1 MKKIISMV
9 LSFVLVFSLCITANA
24 EDKKTEYELWVE
36 SPYVTSGLTYNDL
49 NIYRAQSIGELDLYP
64 LSRLGSN
71 YYLAICEEKNS
82 DGGYSGKTKTSY
94 LYCYIILV
102 NNGDFI
108 IISQQSLGEE
118 YYWDRGVAIQNL
130 ASTVTNSTWYATQ
143 NSEVPYYVIEAQGKY
158 SNYNYTEYYEQLIIT
173 SGGIIYRFS
182 QNAEDGCEENA
193 TAYNGLLY
201 ATAYRYRSGSSYP
214 YYLVDNIKA
223 ARLKPY
229 MFQNGTVNYGTYMDV
244 KTSEMTTANGY
255 TIYKGSFGS
264 NVSTT
269 STSII
274 GQNGNTFPDG
284 RSVSASWTGM
294 GSSLYEIW
302 YTIKNADG
310 TTRSKGPTGYS
321 TTFSSSFDTYDLM
334 SIAVNN
340 SKFVVC
346 VNQVGHSF
354 IKEYYRVAVVEET
367 LSGEIIGGGGS
378 IGTKNITP
386 PNTTDTEP
394 VQSSIDFAQEDLP
407 LGYNIRNNVI
417 DSGKLDSSL
426 RQQVNSIRLN
436 DIVILK
442 KSGYVSGSQNA
453 GVSLTSYSTYDY
465 TFGSNYI
472 RFYTNGQNFLWYCYY
487 PETLAVGTYYKTF
500 YIGDKT
506 VYVTIK
512 VIVPPTN
519 NGTTTVVF

>member
-1 MKKIISMV
+1 MV
-9 LSFVLVFSLCITANA
+9 LSFVLIFSLCISVNA
-24 EDKKTEYELWVE
+24 EDKKIEYELWVE

-49 NIYRAQSIGELDLYP
+49 NIYRAQSIGELALYP

-71 YYLAICEEKNS
+71 YYLAICEEKISN
-82 DGGYSGKTKTSY
+82 GGYNGKTKTSY

-102 NNGDFI
+102 NNGDFL

-118 YYWDRGVAIQNL
+118 YYWDRGIAIQNL
-130 ASTVTNSTWYATQ
+130 VSTVNNSTWYATQ

-173 SGGIIYRFS
+173 SGGRIYRFS
-182 QNAEDGCEENA
+182 QSAEYGCEENA

-214 YYLVDNIKA
+214 YYMIDRSNA

-229 MFQNGTVNYGTYMDV
+229 IFQGGTVSYGAHMDV

-255 TIYKGSFGS
+255 TIYKGNFGS

-269 STSII
+269 GTSII
-274 GQNGNTFPDG
+274 SQNGNTFPDG
-284 RSVSASWTGM
+284 RSVSASWM
-294 GSSLYEIW
+294 GLGNYIYEIW
-302 YTIKNADG
+302 YNIKNPDG
-310 TTRSKGPTGYS
+310 TVKSRGPTGYS
-321 TTFSSSFDTYDLM
+321 TTFSSSFDTFNLM
-334 SIAVNN
+334 SIAINN

-354 IKEYYRVAVVEET
+354 IREYYRVAVVEET
-367 LSGEIIGGGGS
+367 ISGEIISGGGS

-394 VQSSIDFAQEDLP
+394 VLSSIDFAQEDLP

-417 DSGKLDSSL
+417 DSGKLDVDL

-442 KSGYVSGSQNA
+442 KAGYASGSQNT
-453 GVSLTSYSTYDY
+453 GISLTYYSNYDY
-465 TFGSNYI
+465 SFGSNYI

-487 PETLAVGTYYKTF
+487 PETLSVGTYNKTY

-506 VYVTIK
+506 IYVTIK
-512 VIVPPTN
+512 VIAAPTN
-519 NGTTTVVF
+519 NGVTTVVF

>member
-1 MKKIISMV
+1 MKKIISIV
-9 LSFVLVFSLCITANA
+9 LAFVLMFSLITANA

-49 NIYRAQSIGELDLYP
+49 NIYRAQSIGELALYP

-71 YYLAICEEKNS
+71 YYLAICEEKISN
-82 DGGYSGKTKTSY
+82 GGYNGKTKTSY

-102 NNGDFI
+102 NNGDFL

-118 YYWDRGVAIQNL
+118 YYWDRGIAIQNL
-130 ASTVTNSTWYATQ
+130 VSTVNNSTWYATQ

-173 SGGIIYRFS
+173 SGGRIYRFS
-182 QNAEDGCEENA
+182 QNAEYGCEENA

-214 YYLVDNIKA
+214 YYMIDRSNA

-229 MFQNGTVNYGTYMDV
+229 IFQGGTISYGTHMDV

-255 TIYKGSFGS
+255 TMYKGNFGS

-269 STSII
+269 GTSII
-274 GQNGNTFPDG
+274 SQNGNTFPDG
-284 RSVSASWTGM
+284 RSVSASWM
-294 GSSLYEIW
+294 GLGNYIYEIW
-302 YTIKNADG
+302 YNIKNPDG
-310 TTRSKGPTGYS
+310 TVKSRGPTGYS
-321 TTFSSSFDTYDLM
+321 TTFSSSFDTFNLM
-334 SIAVNN
+334 SIAINN

-354 IKEYYRVAVVEET
+354 IREYYRVAVVEET
-367 LSGEIIGGGGS
+367 ISGEIISGGGS

-394 VQSSIDFAQEDLP
+394 ALSSIDFAQEDLP

-417 DSGKLDSSL
+417 DSGKLDVDL
-426 RQQVNSIRLN
+426 RQQVNSVRLN

-442 KSGYVSGSQNA
+442 KSGYVSGSQNT
-453 GVSLTSYSTYDY
+453 GTSLPYYSNYDY
-465 TFGSNYI
+465 SFGSNYI
-472 RFYTNGQNFLWYCYY
+472 RFYSNGQNFLWYCYY
-487 PETLAVGTYYKTF
+487 PETLSVGTYNKTY

-506 VYVTIK
+506 IYVTIK
-512 VIVPPTN
+512 VIAAPTN
-519 NGTTTVVF
+519 SGTTTVVF

>member
-1 MKKIISMV
+1 MKTIISMV
-9 LSFVLVFSLCITANA
+9 LSLVLVLSFITVNA
-24 EDKKTEYELWVE
+24 ENKKIEYELWTE
-36 SPYVTSGLTYNDL
+36 SPYVTSGLTHNDL
-49 NIYRAQSIGELDLYP
+49 NIYRAKSISELDLYP

-71 YYLAICEEKNS
+71 YYLAICEEKTSN
-82 DGGYSGKTKTSY
+82 GGYNGKTKTSY
-94 LYCYIILV
+94 LYSYIILV

-118 YYWDRGVAIQNL
+118 HYWDRGIAIQNL
-130 ASTVTNSTWYATQ
+130 VSTVSNSTWYATQ

-158 SNYNYTEYYEQLIIT
+158 SNYNYTDYYEHLIIT
-173 SGGIIYRFS
+173 SGGRIYRFS
-182 QNAEDGCEENA
+182 QNADYGTEESA

-214 YYLVDNIKA
+214 YYKIDNYNA

-229 MFQNGTVNYGTYMDV
+229 IFQGGTVNYGTYMDV

-255 TIYKGSFGS
+255 SIYKGSFGS

-269 STSII
+269 SSSII
-274 GQNGNTFPDG
+274 SQNGNTFPDG
-284 RSVSASWTGM
+284 RSVSASWIGM
-294 GSSLYEIW
+294 GNYIYEIW
-302 YTIKNADG
+302 YTIKNSDG
-310 TTRSKGPTGYS
+310 TTKSRGPTGYA
-321 TTFSSSFDTYDLM
+321 TTFSSSFDTFDLM
-334 SIAVNN
+334 TIAVNN

-367 LSGEIIGGGGS
+367 ISGEIVGGSGS

-386 PNTTDTEP
+386 PTSADTEP

-417 DSGKLDSSL
+417 DSGKLDSGL
-426 RQQVNSIRLN
+426 RQQVNTIRLN

-442 KSGYVSGSQNA
+442 KSGYISGSRNT
-453 GVSLTSYSTYDY
+453 GTSLSYYSTYDY
-465 TFGSNYI
+465 SFGSNYI

-487 PETLAVGTYYKTF
+487 PETLSVGTYSKTY

-512 VIVPPTN
+512 VIAPPTN